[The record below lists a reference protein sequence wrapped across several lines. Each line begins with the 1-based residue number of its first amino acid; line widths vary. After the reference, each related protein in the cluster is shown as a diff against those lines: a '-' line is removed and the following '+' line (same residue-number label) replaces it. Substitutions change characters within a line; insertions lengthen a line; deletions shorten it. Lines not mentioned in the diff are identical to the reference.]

1 MGTLAIPSHTGTEAL
16 FQLRRLQIR
25 DPTAGLE
32 ADSSKSTFGC
42 GATAEC
48 FHGRSLWLKQWQC
61 GRSEFKNPGDMR
73 QPPCSVGER
82 RPLSGPNS
90 PDIDPD
96 IGISCYRYRDCI
108 VPDIDPDIGY
118 EVHDIDY
125 MMPRYRAAV
134 TEPHI
139 HIVTVSMHPYCCN
152 VNDL

>member
-82 RPLSGPNS
+82 RPLSGSNS
-90 PDIDPD
+90 PEIDPD
-96 IGISCYRYRDCI
+96 IGTDLI
-108 VPDIDPDIGY
+108 PDIGT
-118 EVHDIDY
+118 DIGTILCPILIPISG
-125 MMPRYRAAV
+125 MRF
-134 TEPHI
+134 TI
-139 HIVTVSMHPYCCN
+139 SNT
-152 VNDL
+152 